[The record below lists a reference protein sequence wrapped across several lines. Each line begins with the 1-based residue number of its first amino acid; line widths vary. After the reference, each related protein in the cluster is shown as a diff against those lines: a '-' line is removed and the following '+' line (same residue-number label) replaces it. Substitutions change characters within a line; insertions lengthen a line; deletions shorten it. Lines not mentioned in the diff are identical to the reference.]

1 MHHLYFIKK
10 LGYLFVFRCR
20 LFIKL
25 VQATPSSQ
33 SFWQCCFSQSALP
46 FKYHGRL
53 FPCIDGFT
61 VLDAWL
67 KCATDHFTLLTVS
80 TSYNQVNGRMNWPC
94 QFSPNKILNISCLHY
109 FGCFIFRKIITT
121 YNVLF
126 RAYTRQKA
134 NFAQFYTLHSQ

>member
-10 LGYLFVFRCR
+10 LGIYLYFAVDFS
-20 LFIKL
+20 LSKSKPL
-25 VQATPSSQ
+25 PSSQ
-33 SFWQCCFSQSALP
+33 SFWQCYFSQSALP
-46 FKYHGRL
+46 FKYHERL
-53 FPCIDGFT
+53 FPGIHGFT

-67 KCATDHFTLLTVS
+67 ECATDHFTLLTVS
-80 TSYNQVNGRMNWPC
+80 TSYNLVNGRMNWPC
-94 QFSPNKILNISCLHY
+94 QFSLNKILNNSCLHY

-134 NFAQFYTLHSQ
+134 NFAWFYT